1 MIRQEEVYR
10 IGTIGKAHG
19 VRGELQMTIT
29 DDAFDRVDADYLVL
43 DIDGILVPF
52 FIDSY
57 RFRSD
62 NAVLIKFADIDT
74 EQRARQLTGTE
85 VYFPRHLSDSDE
97 ETITWAEIIGYTL
110 VDAQSG
116 QVVGEITD
124 VDDSTINLLFNVK
137 SLDGDEI
144 MIPAHGHLIESVD
157 KESRQITL
165 TIPEGLLTLNASDT
179 SSDTDED

>member
-10 IGTIGKAHG
+10 IGTIGKTHG

-43 DIDGILVPF
+43 NIDGILVPF
-52 FIDSY
+52 FIESY

-62 NAVLIKFADIDT
+62 NAVLIQFEDIDT

-110 VDAQSG
+110 VDAQTG
-116 QVVGEITD
+116 QEVGTITD
-124 VDDSTINLLFNVK
+124 VDDSTINLLFYVK
-137 SLDGDEI
+137 GSDDDEI
-144 MIPAHGHLIESVD
+144 MIPAHGHLIDSVD
-157 KESRQITL
+157 KDQRQIAIH
-165 TIPEGLLTLNASDT
+165 IPEGLLSLNAE
-179 SSDTDED
+179 DE